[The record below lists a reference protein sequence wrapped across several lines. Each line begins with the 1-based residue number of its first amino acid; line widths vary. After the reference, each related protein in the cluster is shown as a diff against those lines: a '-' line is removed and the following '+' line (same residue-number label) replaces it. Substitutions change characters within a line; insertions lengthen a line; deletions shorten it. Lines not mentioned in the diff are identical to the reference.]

1 MTYDP
6 ATARFPSFAEARAGF
21 ASGKDSPRAFLEACL
36 EALEAREKDV
46 RAFVTLDIEGA
57 RAAADAADARWKA
70 GVPLSDVDG
79 LPFGVKDCYDVAGL
93 PTRVNSAWF
102 DDAPPAEFDAAHV
115 AALREGG
122 AYVLGKT
129 VTTEFTMA
137 LSGPTW
143 NPWDLTRTP
152 GGSSSG
158 SAAAIAA
165 GMLPFATGSQVRGSV
180 IRPASICGIPAYKP
194 TFGALNRHGGV
205 DPSPSLNHIGLLGA
219 TMADIWDGA
228 QQIARAVGGD
238 PGFPTLPLGPLPEV
252 RRPLRIARQYT
263 IGWEKTD
270 EASKAIFEEWLAG
283 LSADGIEIVE
293 PNETAE
299 LAAYEEATTRTIE
312 FFFDLFWEIRW
323 PWLEAR
329 RRAPEKFSHVMHRH
343 LDNAAALTIEDYER
357 ALARQAE
364 LRRMHRSF
372 AGAVDG
378 FVTLAHIGPGQ
389 EGQPEMGTPWY
400 NDASSA
406 IGAPTVN
413 LPLLTVE
420 GLPLGIQLMGFE
432 HRDAELVAMAR
443 WLLARDGSPVA

>member
-1 MTYDP
+1 MIYDP
-6 ATARFPSFAEARAGF
+6 VTARFRSFAAARGDF
-21 ASGKDSPRAFLEACL
+21 ARGADTPRDFLERCL
-36 EALEAREKDV
+36 AEIDLREEAV
-46 RAFVTLDIEGA
+46 QAFVVLDVEGA
-57 RAAADAADARWKA
+57 RAAADAASVRWKA
-70 GVPLSDVDG
+70 GQALSPVDG

-93 PTRVNSAWF
+93 PTRVNSPWF

-115 AALREGG
+115 EALRAGG
-122 AYVLGKT
+122 AFVLGKT

-158 SAAAIAA
+158 SAAAVAA
-165 GMLPFATGSQVRGSV
+165 GMLPLATGSQVRGSV
-180 IRPASICGIPAYKP
+180 IRPASICGVPAFKP
-194 TFGALNRHGGV
+194 TFGALNRHGGI
-205 DPSPSLNHIGLLGA
+205 DPSPSVNHLGLLGA
-219 TMADIWDGA
+219 TVEDIWDAA

-238 PGFPTLPLGPLPEV
+238 PGCVPLAPGALPRPRKPV
-252 RRPLRIARQYT
+252 RLARQYT
-263 IGWEKTD
+263 IGWDKTD
-270 EASKAIFEEWLAG
+270 DASKALFEDWLAA
-283 LSADGIEIVE
+283 LEADGIEIVE
-293 PNETAE
+293 PEQSAE
-299 LAAYEEATTRTIE
+299 LTAYEDATTRTIE
-312 FFFDLFWEIRW
+312 FFFHLFWEIRW

-329 RRAPEKFSHVMHRH
+329 RRAPDKFSPVMHRH
-343 LDNAAALTIEDYER
+343 LDNAAALTIEDYQR

-378 FVTLAHIGPGQ
+378 FITLAHIGPGQ

-406 IGAPTVN
+406 VGAPTVN
-413 LPLLTVE
+413 LPLLRTE

-432 HRDAELVAMAR
+432 HGDADLVAMSR
-443 WLLARDGSPVA
+443 WLLARGGIAAA